1 MRRRFRQS
9 ENGANHGRRRA
20 FACPACFIGKRTA
33 GQTHHLEESQLIT
46 VAIDGPAAA
55 GKSSAAKEVAKR
67 LGLLYLDTGS
77 MYRALGYK
85 AASLGLDPG
94 DEAQV
99 VPMLKNTELV
109 VAYRDGEQ
117 RLFVDGEDVT
127 DKIRSAECGMHA
139 SAISAIPAVREMLV
153 DQQRKIARGNSVV
166 MDGRDIG
173 TVVLPDAK
181 YKFFITASPATRAKR
196 RHAELLAKGL
206 SAKPVEE
213 LEQEIIKR
221 DYDDSHRAHSPLKK
235 AEDAH
240 LIDTT
245 DMTLEQVVEKILG
258 LIREGESR

>member
-1 MRRRFRQS
+1 
-9 ENGANHGRRRA
+9 
-20 FACPACFIGKRTA
+20 
-33 GQTHHLEESQLIT
+33 LIT

-55 GKSSAAKEVAKR
+55 GKSSAAKVIAKR

-94 DEAQV
+94 NEAEV
-99 VPMLKNTELV
+99 LPMLANTELV
-109 VAYRDGEQ
+109 VTYQDGEQ
-117 RLFVDGEDVT
+117 RLFVNGEDVT
-127 DKIRSAECGMHA
+127 DKIRSAECGMYA

-153 DQQRKIARGNSVV
+153 AQQRKIAQGNDVV

-173 TVVLPDAK
+173 TVVLPDAT
-181 YKFFITASPATRAKR
+181 YKFFVTASPATRARR
-196 RHAELLAKGL
+196 RHVELLAKGL
-206 SAKPVEE
+206 PAKSVEA

-221 DYDDSHRAHSPLKK
+221 DYDDSHRAHSPLKQ

-245 DMTLEQVVEKILG
+245 DLTLEQVVEKILG
-258 LIREGESR
+258 FIKEGEEKRDVL